1 MGVTDFVRE
10 VKEDQTSPT
19 TSTFVHRIPHCRETV
34 SRLDEVSSK
43 KYVMRFLHLV
53 LCLSSVRPCPESETM
68 SHSPRLQKKEHPCI
82 FFSEIIFHQRKNNK
96 TLPKINTTKNL
107 YFVNNCLK
115 SVVRACS
122 A

>member
-43 KYVMRFLHLV
+43 KHFMIFFLNLV

-68 SHSPRLQKKEHPCI
+68 SHSPRPQKKEHPCI
-82 FFSEIIFHQRKNNK
+82 FSTQIIFHQRKNNK
-96 TLPKINTTKNL
+96 TLPKINTTKNV
-107 YFVNNCLK
+107 YEVE
-115 SVVRACS
+115 
-122 A
+122 